1 MFIVKGRF
9 DVFFTAYLFVRKK
22 KGLRLSSRVTS
33 VKYQL

>member
-9 DVFFTAYLFVRKK
+9 DVFFTACLFVKK
-22 KGLRLSSRVTS
+22 KNLRLSSRVTS